1 MIYSE
6 AASLRSSIPSTREK
20 THQNNPRR
28 ALCAACERAT
38 DYATS
43 LSAARLTAATYQQWR
58 SAAHD
63 APTELVALSW
73 ARHCLGGT
81 PPRGCQAAHSTL
93 AAASDAAVGRCINKR
108 RHVRTLTPTEHVLR
122 RPAMYIGSTSV
133 QTEPLWLLSAD
144 GRQMVWR
151 EASYVPGLYKI
162 FDEILVNALDNR
174 QRDPST
180 DEISVS
186 IDAETGATVITNTG
200 RGIPIR
206 RDEAEGMWIPEMVM
220 GSLFS
225 GSNFN
230 DGEKRTVGGRHGFGA
245 KLTNLFSH
253 SFEVQTADSDAGLLY
268 TQRWANN
275 MSESSPPLVEPL
287 PPGGRDFTRVRF
299 VPDLGRFGLQRL
311 HPDMLAIFR
320 RRVHEAAATAAPA
333 RLLLDGER
341 PRPRP
346 LRARGHVRRRP
357 ARGGALRRRRRQ
369 RGGRSAR
376 SRRRGCSRWSASSP
390 APRAARRHP
399 CQPRRRRPVERR
411 RAAPLARSDGARRR
425 RADPAVAD
433 QAAPDALCGLQGGQP
448 RVRLAVEGGA
458 TTPAAL
464 AARATRAASSR
475 ASPRAGARGGGRRR
489 PRSGAARAPAHVVVG
504 LNDDRR
510 PQAGDAELPAGRTRR
525 SARHDRGRLAKAL
538 AVAGLAV
545 VGRETFGG
553 SFPLRAPP
561 TCATRRCARWAT
573 TRS

>member
-1 MIYSE
+1 
-6 AASLRSSIPSTREK
+6 
-20 THQNNPRR
+20 
-28 ALCAACERAT
+28 
-38 DYATS
+38 
-43 LSAARLTAATYQQWR
+43 
-58 SAAHD
+58 
-63 APTELVALSW
+63 
-73 ARHCLGGT
+73 
-81 PPRGCQAAHSTL
+81 
-93 AAASDAAVGRCINKR
+93 
-108 RHVRTLTPTEHVLR
+108 
-122 RPAMYIGSTSV
+122 MYIGSTSV

-144 GRQMVWR
+144 GRQMVWC

-206 RDEAEGMWIPEMVM
+206 RDEAEGVWIPEMVM

-341 PRPRP
+341 VPVHGLSELAAMYAGAP
-346 LRARGHVRRRP
+346 LEAGRTLALATPSARWTVGACLSPTGSFQVVSFVNGVATP
-357 ARGGALRRRRRQ
+357 RGGTHVNHVAAALLND
-369 RGGRSAR
+369 
-376 SRRRGCSRWSASSP
+376 
-390 APRAARRHP
+390 
-399 CQPRRRRPVERR
+399 V
-411 RAAPLARSDGARRR
+411 APLLS
-425 RADPAVAD
+425 RALGRGSAAD
-433 QAAPDALCGLQGGQP
+433 EPIPPSRIKQHLMLFVDCKVDNPEFDSQSKEAL
-448 RVRLAVEGGA
+448 
-458 TTPAAL
+458 TTPAGLFGGACDLPRGFVKGVASLPGLEEAVAADLSQREQRAL
-464 AARATRAASSR
+464 ARRTSS
-475 ASPRAGARGGGRRR
+475 
-489 PRSGAARAPAHVVVG
+489 SGSTMIDVPK
-504 LNDDRR
+504 LE
-510 PQAGDAELPAGRTRR
+510 DAELAGGAHASECTLIVTEGD
-525 SARHDRGRLAKAL
+525 SAKAL
-538 AVAGLAV
+538 AVSGLSV
-545 VGRETFGG
+545 IGRDYYGV
-553 SFPLRAPP
+553 FPLRGKLLNVRDANHS
-561 TCATRRCARWAT
+561 TIMANKVRAEC
-573 TRS
+573 